1 MFLYHLFFLQ
11 VGFYFQ
17 LCLYFCCIFWDFLL
31 ALHIIKKK
39 KKNNPH
45 TKLLFSLA
53 HTVFPLGSKDVDLW
67 PEGILVWLVTQAF
80 FKSIRRIYSLSSS
93 EGWPALVL
101 MRFIIPVP
109 VGFCGFD
116 LQNYL
121 NKPVSESK
129 TVDRK
134 LTLLNLPCVKIID
147 FLN

>member
-1 MFLYHLFFLQ
+1 
-11 VGFYFQ
+11 
-17 LCLYFCCIFWDFLL
+17 
-31 ALHIIKKK
+31 
-39 KKNNPH
+39 
-45 TKLLFSLA
+45 
-53 HTVFPLGSKDVDLW
+53 
-67 PEGILVWLVTQAF
+67 
-80 FKSIRRIYSLSSS
+80 
-93 EGWPALVL
+93 

-147 FLN
+147 FWN